1 VTEGSFTAAQMEAIT
16 ADDGPL
22 GIIAGPGCGKTSVLA
37 GRIAFLIRERGLDP
51 SSVLA
56 VSFTTEAARAA
67 RAGRPEARLSRQR
80 RLDPHTPRA
89 GSARHRHLGS
99 TPRF

>member
-1 VTEGSFTAAQMEAIT
+1 LAGLEGKPRRVWQPVTEGSFTAAQMEAIT

-51 SSVLA
+51 SSILA
-56 VSFTTEAARAA
+56 VSFTT
-67 RAGRPEARLSRQR
+67 
-80 RLDPHTPRA
+80 
-89 GSARHRHLGS
+89 
-99 TPRF
+99 

>member
-1 VTEGSFTAAQMEAIT
+1 MTEGSFTAAQMEAIT

-51 SSVLA
+51 SSILA
-56 VSFTTEAARAA
+56 VSFTTEAARAL
-67 RAGRPEARLSRQR
+67 RAQVGQKL
-80 RLDPHTPRA
+80 
-89 GSARHRHLGS
+89 GSAASDVSIHTLHAC
-99 TPRF
+99 

>member
-1 VTEGSFTAAQMEAIT
+1 MTEGSFTAAQMEAIT

-37 GRIAFLIRERGLDP
+37 GRIAFLIRERGFDP

-56 VSFTTEAARAA
+56 VSFTTEAARAL
-67 RAGRPEARLSRQR
+67 RAQVGQKLCSAASDVSIQ
-80 RLDPHTPRA
+80 TPRA
-89 GSARHRHLGS
+89 WSARHRHLG
-99 TPRF
+99 TPARF

>member
-1 VTEGSFTAAQMEAIT
+1 MTEGSFTAAQMEAIT

-51 SSVLA
+51 TRNISM
-56 VSFTTEAARAA
+56 
-67 RAGRPEARLSRQR
+67 
-80 RLDPHTPRA
+80 
-89 GSARHRHLGS
+89 
-99 TPRF
+99 